1 MEQIK
6 KPRSAYMV
14 VAQNH
19 DKKPKDL
26 RLDDILML
34 AKGYQDQLK
43 FIVYIDFNNYK
54 EDKPIVKKVDQLLAY
69 FSIKDTNNFY
79 AFLKEYVNLTNRD
92 VKNGRGITKK
102 LKKDFIV
109 YDNYDDAEKERLDLL
124 DKQDKY
130 FDSLPEF
137 AKGVSEKTTLLTIDL
152 YQFIAKYIEEH
163 ALKEFEDDPAFKNKL
178 AIIDRYWKQIIF
190 NGRVKDQ
197 NHEPKVL

>member
-1 MEQIK
+1 MEQLK

>member
-1 MEQIK
+1 MKQIK

-102 LKKDFIV
+102 LKKNFIV

-178 AIIDRYWKQIIF
+178 AMIDQYWKQIVF
-190 NGRVKDQ
+190 NGRIKDQ

>member
-1 MEQIK
+1 MKQIK

-19 DKKPKDL
+19 NKKPKDL

-102 LKKDFIV
+102 LKKNFIV

-178 AIIDRYWKQIIF
+178 AMIDQYWKQIVF
-190 NGRVKDQ
+190 NGRIKDQ

>member
-69 FSIKDTNNFY
+69 FSIKDTDNFY

-92 VKNGRGITKK
+92 VKKGRGITKK
-102 LKKDFIV
+102 LKKNFIV

-152 YQFIAKYIEEH
+152 YQFIAKYIKEH

-178 AIIDRYWKQIIF
+178 AMIDQYWKQIVF

>member
-1 MEQIK
+1 MKQIK
-6 KPRSAYMV
+6 KPKSAYMV

-102 LKKDFIV
+102 LKKNFIV

-163 ALKEFEDDPAFKNKL
+163 ALKEFEDDPVFKNKL
-178 AIIDRYWKQIIF
+178 AMIDQYWKQIVF
-190 NGRVKDQ
+190 NGRIKDQ

>member
-178 AIIDRYWKQIIF
+178 AMIDRYWKQIVF
-190 NGRVKDQ
+190 NGRVKDR

>member
-6 KPRSAYMV
+6 KPRSAYIV

-19 DKKPKDL
+19 DKKLKDL

-92 VKNGRGITKK
+92 VKKGQGITKK
-102 LKKDFIV
+102 LKKNFIV

-178 AIIDRYWKQIIF
+178 AMIDQYWKQIVF

>member
-69 FSIKDTNNFY
+69 FSIKDTDNFY

-92 VKNGRGITKK
+92 VKKGRGITKK
-102 LKKDFIV
+102 LKKNFIV

-163 ALKEFEDDPAFKNKL
+163 ALKEFEDDPVFKNKL
-178 AIIDRYWKQIIF
+178 AMIDRYWKQIVF
-190 NGRVKDQ
+190 NGRVKER